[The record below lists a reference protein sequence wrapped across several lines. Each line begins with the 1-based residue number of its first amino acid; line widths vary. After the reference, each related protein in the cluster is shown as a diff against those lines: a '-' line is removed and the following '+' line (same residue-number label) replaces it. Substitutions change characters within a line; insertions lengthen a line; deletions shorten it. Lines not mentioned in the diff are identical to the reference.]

1 MLLLPNIYAFYYYKP
16 TITRLFAVRI
26 ICVERERERERERES
41 FQIRLLFPVFLF
53 NHGF

>member
-26 ICVERERERERERES
+26 ICVERERERERERELSNSSS
-41 FQIRLLFPVFLF
+41 FSCISV
-53 NHGF
+53 